1 MVLSVDIARFA
12 TEADLKSVS
21 RLRWRLDEDRSVIA
35 IAKRKPY
42 REDYLY
48 FHGPGLLGIYYQ
60 ANTPNGATARIK
72 RYRKMLGDRVVNVQD
87 GDFDGL
93 IVFRADSA
101 ADIPRVFF
109 KTRAGPTLTRTAL
122 QSRFFVAR

>member
-1 MVLSVDIARFA
+1 MALSVEIERFA
-12 TEADLKSVS
+12 TEADLKSVP

-35 IAKRKPY
+35 ITKRKPY

-93 IVFRADSA
+93 IIFRADSV

-109 KTRAGPTLTRTAL
+109 KTRTGPTPTRTAL
-122 QSRFFVAR
+122 QSRFFVA